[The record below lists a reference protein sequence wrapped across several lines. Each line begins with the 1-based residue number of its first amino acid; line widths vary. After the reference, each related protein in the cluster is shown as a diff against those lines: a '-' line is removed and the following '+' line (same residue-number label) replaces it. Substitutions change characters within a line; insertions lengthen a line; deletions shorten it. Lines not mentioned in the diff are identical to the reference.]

1 MRMADPA
8 AKLRTFATHFT
19 NSSHILESPD
29 KTELRLYQSGQSLAT
44 PKMWKGYNWHMVCM
58 FTDGGAMADK
68 ETILVVEDADEIRK
82 LVCGMLDLQ
91 GYNCLAAADGVDAL
105 RLIEDGA
112 ERVDLLLTDMVM
124 PKMMGSELARH
135 VAQRRPDIRILLM
148 SGFCD
153 DPVVRSLERVPA
165 IFIAKPFTA
174 AALCTKIRQSLDQP
188 WRGFPNAVVEPVQL

>member
-1 MRMADPA
+1 MAG
-8 AKLRTFATHFT
+8 
-19 NSSHILESPD
+19 N
-29 KTELRLYQSGQSLAT
+29 
-44 PKMWKGYNWHMVCM
+44 
-58 FTDGGAMADK
+58 

-82 LVCGMLDLQ
+82 LVCGMLDLH

-105 RLIEDGA
+105 RMIEDGA
-112 ERVDLLLTDMVM
+112 ERVDLLLTDLVM
-124 PKMMGSELARH
+124 PKMMGAELARH
-135 VAQRRPDIRILLM
+135 VAQKRPEIRILLM

-188 WRGFPNAVVEPVQL
+188 WRGFPNSGVEPAQL